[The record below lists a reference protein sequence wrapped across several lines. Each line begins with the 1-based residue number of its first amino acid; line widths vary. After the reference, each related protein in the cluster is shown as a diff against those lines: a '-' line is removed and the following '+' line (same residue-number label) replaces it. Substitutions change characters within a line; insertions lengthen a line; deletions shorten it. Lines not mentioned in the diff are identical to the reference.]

1 MSPQLVRHD
10 TEAQTGRFF
19 MSLSPP
25 SLSLLPA
32 AFRPEPLIAIACP
45 GCGVAVAVTAAF
57 LGQAAECPL
66 CGSGFRVPSPNI
78 GTPQL
83 PSTPNLPA
91 TPHVPATPHFPA
103 TIKAELAFDEP
114 VTTVGSGDATITL
127 RRLTPAEKASRRT
140 RRNLIMMLVGVSI
153 LMAIVLLLGIK
164 RPSRRCRLLPPSGR
178 IR

>member
-1 MSPQLVRHD
+1 
-10 TEAQTGRFF
+10 

-25 SLSLLPA
+25 SSSLPPA

-45 GCGVAVAVTAAF
+45 GCSVAVAVGVAF

-66 CGSGFRVPSPNI
+66 CGNGFRVPSTDFS
-78 GTPQL
+78 TPQL
-83 PSTPNLPA
+83 PATPNVPATPQLPA
-91 TPHVPATPHFPA
+91 TPDLPA

-140 RRNLIMMLVGVSI
+140 RRNLVMMLVGVSI
-153 LMAIVLLLGIK
+153 LMAIVLLLGTK
-164 RPSRRCRLLPPSGR
+164 RPRPRD
-178 IR
+178 

>member
-1 MSPQLVRHD
+1 
-10 TEAQTGRFF
+10 

-45 GCGVAVAVTAAF
+45 GCSVAVAVTAAF

-66 CGSGFRVPSPNI
+66 CGSGFRVPSPSPDLS
-78 GTPQL
+78 TPQL
-83 PSTPNLPA
+83 PSTRNLPA
-91 TPHVPATPHFPA
+91 TTDFPA

-140 RRNLIMMLVGVSI
+140 RRNLVMMLVGVSI
-153 LMAIVLLLGIK
+153 LMAIVLLLGTK
-164 RPSRRCRLLPPSGR
+164 RPSRRD
-178 IR
+178 

>member
-1 MSPQLVRHD
+1 
-10 TEAQTGRFF
+10 

-45 GCGVAVAVTAAF
+45 GCSVAVAVTAAF

-66 CGSGFRVPSPNI
+66 CGSGFRVPGPNI

-83 PSTPNLPA
+83 PSTRNLPA
-91 TPHVPATPHFPA
+91 TTDFPA
-103 TIKAELAFDEP
+103 TFKAELAFDEP

-153 LMAIVLLLGIK
+153 LMAIVLLLGTK
-164 RPSRRCRLLPPSGR
+164 RPRPRD
-178 IR
+178 